1 MKHLLTFLVFLFGFS
16 AWNQEQ
22 NSPIEAIVQMGHS
35 KTITASDI
43 SHNGKYIATGS
54 IDRSVIIWE
63 KKSGKQ
69 IRILHHHVKS
79 ITALQFSQDDKLIL
93 SASNDNTVKLTNIE
107 TGKVVHTFLHTK
119 DRKSTRLN
127 SSHVRI
133 SY

>member
-1 MKHLLTFLVFLFGFS
+1 
-16 AWNQEQ
+16 
-22 NSPIEAIVQMGHS
+22 MGHS

-54 IDRSVIIWE
+54 IDRSIIIWE

-69 IRILHHHVKS
+69 IRILHHHMKS

-107 TGKVVHTFLHTK
+107 RSEEHTSELQSRAHLVC
-119 DRKSTRLN
+119 RLLLVKKKKN
-127 SSHVRI
+127 
-133 SY
+133 